1 MKLLYDKNDLQH
13 SKTLRDDRF
22 SWLKELG
29 ATELSEADLDDAGF
43 LFGYER
49 GEDHYRNLVENRPN
63 VHDRPKE
70 RKELVRL
77 DQVLKRL
84 GDRGIDVP
92 TPTTWIVG
100 IDDAPPADLEFP
112 VFVRTP
118 TSSWKRGGTQ
128 ARANN
133 LRQLS
138 DEVDLLRRAFGWDT
152 PILIRK
158 WIDVAVAGKWMFGD
172 APQEIRVWIVDHVPV
187 AWSFHYLHV
196 VQSPAGFPPK
206 NQDLSL
212 LADLGREIGSAF
224 TSRLVAADFI
234 RDRRG
239 AWHFLEAGPGAA
251 SGTAHE
257 TVFKFVAEKL
267 RGGQAILP
275 PNAVGGPL

>member
-13 SKTLRDDRF
+13 SEKLRDDRF

-29 ATELSEADLDDAGF
+29 AIELSEADPNESGF
-43 LFGYER
+43 LFGYEQ
-49 GEDHYRNLVENRPN
+49 GDKHYRKLVENRPN
-63 VHDRPKE
+63 VHDRPDE
-70 RKELVRL
+70 RLELVRL

-84 GDRGIDVP
+84 DERGVGVP
-92 TPTTWIVG
+92 TPKTWIIG
-100 IDDAPPADLEFP
+100 IDAPVPTDLEFP

-118 TSSWKRGGTQ
+118 KSSWKRGGTQ

-133 LRQLS
+133 LPQLS
-138 DEVDLLRRAFGWDT
+138 DEVELLRRAFGWDT

-172 APQEIRVWIVDHVPV
+172 APQEIRVWIVDHEPA

-206 NQDLSL
+206 THDLSL
-212 LADLGREIGSAF
+212 LTDLARKIGSAF
-224 TSRLVAADFI
+224 TSRLIVADYL

-257 TVFKFVAEKL
+257 AVFKFIAEKL
-267 RGGQAILP
+267 RGRRTQLQED
-275 PNAVGGPL
+275 AVGGPL